1 VTQSAASGEGE
12 KTGPGRPFQ
21 EEQFHAIQGLGDDT
35 DVTEEDQKA
44 VDQFVGALYEQKM
57 KGMDINH
64 LRYRLFCQK
73 RSETENTKRKKGSIS
88 MLHLE
93 AGLGSQTM
101 HPFS

>member
-1 VTQSAASGEGE
+1 VESCACSDTLACEDGQTLSEE
-12 KTGPGRPFQ
+12 FQ
-21 EEQFHAIQGLGDDT
+21 AIQAIQAIQGLGDDT
-35 DVTEEDQKA
+35 EVTEEVQKA
-44 VDQFVGALYEQKM
+44 VDQFVGSLY
-57 KGMDINH
+57 INH

-73 RSETENTKRKKGSIS
+73 RSETQNTKHKNGSIS